1 MEYQKIANLMDD
13 NTLNQPSKF
22 RTRNWIEINDESRVA
37 YNVNSQIQF
46 KTTVLK
52 SSLCDYSDAYIL
64 VKGTITVNNTAA
76 QGAAA
81 NNTNKK
87 VIFKNCAPFT
97 NCISEINNTQIDNAK
112 DIDIVMPMY
121 KLIEY
126 SDNYAKTTGSL
137 WQYCKDIPA
146 RNANDDDV
154 IVEFTEGNL
163 TDSFNFKLKITDR
176 TGNGGTKN
184 VEIMVPLKYLSNFRR
199 TLEMPLISC
208 EVNLI
213 LTWSSSCVLIA
224 TVNPNQAATFAI
236 TDTKLYIPV
245 VTLSTQENTKFLQ
258 QLKSGFK
265 RVINWNKYLSKPE
278 LLAQNPSLNHLVEP
292 SFQGVNRLFI
302 LAFENDNHRTSDER
316 YYLPTVEIKDYNI
329 VINGENFFDQ
339 PIKNN
344 KIAYDNIRKIATGQG
359 DDYTTGC
366 LLDYPYFANT
376 YKMIAVD
383 LSKQQALDAD
393 PRAIQQIN
401 FTANLDRAGNTRV
414 YFILEEAKETI
425 LDFSQGTVKVL

>member
-1 MEYQKIANLMDD
+1 MEYQKIANLIDD
-13 NTLNQPSKF
+13 TSNQPSKF
-22 RTRNWIEINDESRVA
+22 RTRNWVEINNESRGA
-37 YNVNSQIQF
+37 YNVNSQIKF
-46 KTTVLK
+46 KTTMLK

-64 VKGTITVNNTAA
+64 VKGTITINGRGAD
-76 QGAAA
+76 AAA
-81 NNTNKK
+81 RQADERGKG
-87 VIFKNCAPFT
+87 VVFKNCAPFI

-121 KLIEY
+121 NLIEY

-137 WQYCKDIPA
+137 WQYFRDEPV
-146 RNANDDDV
+146 DDDD
-154 IVEFTEGNL
+154 IE
-163 TDSFNFKLKITDR
+163 DSKSFKSKIKITGK
-176 TGNGGTKN
+176 TPKN
-184 VEIMVPLKYLSNFRR
+184 NNEKDVEIMVPLKYLSNFWR
-199 TLEMPLISC
+199 TLEMPLINC

-213 LTWSSSCVLIA
+213 LKWSLTCVITNSNGA
-224 TVNPNQAATFAI
+224 GTFAI
-236 TDTKLYIPV
+236 TDTKLYVPV
-245 VTLSTQENTKFLQ
+245 VTLSTRENTKFFQ
-258 QLKSGFK
+258 QLKSDFK

-278 LLAQNPSLNHLVEP
+278 LLAQNPNLSHLVEP
-292 SFQGVNRLFI
+292 SFQGVNRLFV
-302 LAFENDNHRTSDER
+302 LAFEDDAQRAAHDS

-344 KIAYDNIRKIATGQG
+344 KVRYDNIRKIATGQG
-359 DDYTTGC
+359 DDYPPGC
-366 LLDYPYFANT
+366 MLDYSYFADT

-383 LSKQQALDAD
+383 LSKQQALYAD

-425 LDFSQGTVKVL
+425 LNFSQGTVKVL

>member
-1 MEYQKIANLMDD
+1 MEYQKIANLIDD
-13 NTLNQPSKF
+13 NASNQPSKF
-22 RTRNWIEINDESRVA
+22 RTRNLVEINDESRGA
-37 YNVNSQIQF
+37 YNVNSQIKF
-46 KTTVLK
+46 KTTMLK

-64 VKGTITVNNTAA
+64 VKGTISVNNTAA
-76 QGAAA
+76 AGAAA
-81 NNTNKK
+81 NNTNRK
-87 VIFKNCAPFT
+87 VIFKNCALFT
-97 NCISEINNTQIDNAK
+97 NFVSEINNTQIDNAK

-121 KLIEY
+121 NLIEY

-146 RNANDDDV
+146 LNANDEIIIFAD
-154 IVEFTEGNL
+154 GNT
-163 TDSFNFKLKITDR
+163 TDSFNFKVKIIGR
-176 TGNGGTKN
+176 TGNGGTKD
-184 VEIMVPLKYLSNFRR
+184 VEIMVPLKYLNNFQR
-199 TLEMPLISC
+199 TLEMPLINC

-213 LTWSSSCVLIA
+213 LTWSSTCVLI
-224 TVNPNQAATFAI
+224 TTSIPNQNATFAL
-236 TDTKLYIPV
+236 TDTKLYVPV
-245 VTLSTQENTKFLQ
+245 VTLSTQENTKFFQ

-265 RVINWNKYLSKPE
+265 RVINRNKYLSKPE
-278 LLAQNPSLNHLVEP
+278 LLTQNPNLNHLVEP
-292 SFQGVNRLFI
+292 SFQGVNRLFV
-302 LAFENDNHRTSDER
+302 LAFENDDDRTSDDQ

-329 VINGENFFDQ
+329 MINGENFFDQ

-344 KIAYDNIRKIATGQG
+344 KITYDNIRKIATGQG

-414 YFILEEAKETI
+414 YFILEETKETI